1 MGVGNLGRGISVCK
15 DSEAETSEYA
25 GGVRQKRLEPRTE
38 GLVEMWAEGRQATHA
53 GLDHDG

>member
-1 MGVGNLGRGISVCK
+1 MGNLGRGISVCK
-15 DSEAETSEYA
+15 DSQAETSEYA